1 MSEKEEA
8 KPEGQD
14 NGEITLDLNFAPS
27 WARTSPEETI
37 QRYQNERF
45 SDDGDDRRGGRDYG
59 RDRRAPREY
68 DSRERDRRKP
78 SRRPPRRED
87 DRDRRPRSDDGGMPR
102 PEPRMAAA
110 DPRGPRAGGG
120 EGFRQERGGD
130 YPPRRDSRR
139 PRQDRRPETPA
150 LPLEIRVLPEQ
161 KALGAVI
168 RRIQTSHRAYPLRD
182 IASLFLDNPASCLI
196 RIEPLKDQQVPLFQC
211 KVCGMP
217 ALSEEEIRTHLVS
230 RHMDDF
236 FDVEEVECEPPTGA
250 FVCVAR
256 CGMSGELLGPPNHH
270 SFNSKVQEM
279 LRTRYATM
287 SEETYRSRIETVRDA
302 EVIEAWRQ
310 QCTKKK
316 IYRRKGAAP
325 TVAEPVDAA
334 DAAETDADA
343 EANAEPA
350 PKAPAMERDIAELV
364 FLREILPEQIAS
376 VRHLICTAAIGMQ
389 TPSRPLYFALRDML
403 QRERRFPASLFF
415 ALRGAFRHRKL
426 HLFRVNDS
434 KGPDFVMLKAPTAL
448 DPSHAVQ
455 TLRDVLTYVNE
466 HPGCTKAE
474 MVAAIADNDEERIKE
489 TLVQLMWLV
498 ERGHVV
504 EFYNDVLSGPLDYP
518 VFRLLPGEKQAG
530 GQQGGGRP
538 QRTTADQTPAP
549 EAKPEK
555 AKPESDATQEA
566 APEVAQ
572 EAEQPEVETAPAAEA
587 APEEAEAVTEQES
600 SEPKAKADEPEAKA
614 APEVNVEAAPKVA
627 QETEPKV
634 EAAPESALEAEAAPE
649 PEPAEADPKADASA
663 T

>member
-1 MSEKEEA
+1 MSEKEKA

-14 NGEITLDLNFAPS
+14 NGEITFDLNFAPS
-27 WARTSPEETI
+27 WARTSPEENI

-45 SDDGDDRRGGRDYG
+45 PDDGDDRRGGRDYG

-78 SRRPPRRED
+78 SRRPPRRESD
-87 DRDRRPRSDDGGMPR
+87 RGDRDRGPRFAEGEIQRPD
-102 PEPRMAAA
+102 PRMVAA
-110 DPRGPRAGGG
+110 DPRGPRTGSGD
-120 EGFRQERGGD
+120 GFRQERGGD
-130 YPPRRDSRR
+130 HPPRRDFRR

-182 IASLFLDNPASCLI
+182 IAWLFLDNPASCLI
-196 RIEPLKDQQVPLFQC
+196 RIAPLKDQQVPLFQC

-236 FDVEEVECEPPTGA
+236 FDVEEVECEPPAGT

-287 SEETYRSRIETVRDA
+287 TEEAYRSRIETVRDT

-325 TVAEPVDAA
+325 TVAEPVDTA
-334 DAAETDADA
+334 DAAEADA
-343 EANAEPA
+343 AAEGEAEPT
-350 PKAPAMERDIAELV
+350 PKAPAMERDVAELV

-376 VRHLICTAAIGMQ
+376 VRHLICTAAVGMQ

-426 HLFRVNDS
+426 HLFHVNDS
-434 KGPDFVMLKAPTAL
+434 KGQDFVMLKAPVAL

-474 MVAAIADNDEERIKE
+474 MVAEIAGADEEKIKE

-518 VFRLLPGEKQAG
+518 VFRLLPGEKQGG
-530 GQQGGGRP
+530 GQQRGGRP
-538 QRTTADQTPAP
+538 QRATADQTPAP
-549 EAKPEK
+549 EA
-555 AKPESDATQEA
+555 DAAQEA
-566 APEVAQ
+566 ASAAETTPETAQ
-572 EAEQPEVETAPAAEA
+572 GVEQLTTETAPAAEA
-587 APEEAEAVTEQES
+587 ILAEAKAEPEPETTEATPTAETT
-600 SEPKAKADEPEAKA
+600 PPEPEAETT
-614 APEVNVEAAPKVA
+614 P
-627 QETEPKV
+627 ETEP
-634 EAAPESALEAEAAPE
+634 AETE
-649 PEPAEADPKADASA
+649 PKADASA